1 MFHYATFASLIV
13 YNIATLL
20 HNATM
25 ASSIKK
31 QLYISHSASIL
42 MFVVMIIFLL
52 VDLSYL
58 RTQVPKID
66 AVRTLTSTA
75 QQLTFLEEK
84 LLLNGKESTLVLLGE
99 AIGKLQALL
108 QNDRELLKGFIDNS
122 EAGTLKSHVSE
133 YQTLLKGM
141 KEPAPD
147 RTVLLAF
154 TRELNQHNTAIRSII
169 NQLELRHHELL
180 LGAVDNV
187 TKAMIFGL
195 IVVSLIALISA
206 LFVTGLIVRPLRDLE
221 RQLHDVADK
230 KIDKLSTTSRTRE
243 LNSFVSQF
251 NNMLDQRRRK
261 DRQLRHNEKA
271 AALGILVSGVAHE
284 LNNPL
289 SNISTSAQLLQ
300 EEDTNSELSRQWLNH
315 IDHEIER
322 ARRIVLRLLD
332 SVRHQKQPMTKVDAA
347 ILVQKSLTLIHRQ
360 LDPNINIY
368 IEDIAEI
375 PLHVNYERFQ
385 QVFINLINN
394 AADAGAKNI
403 WVFGDYIQQA
413 DSRTNN
419 FVCSRKKPP
428 FAKDIQTFFLFTVA
442 DDGVGIPEENVS
454 KLFVPFFTT
463 KTGGDGTGL
472 GLYLVNEI
480 VTEHDGCISAR
491 NREHQGF
498 EFLILLPISE
508 DDS

>member
-1 MFHYATFASLIV
+1 
-13 YNIATLL
+13 
-20 HNATM
+20 
-25 ASSIKK
+25 
-31 QLYISHSASIL
+31 
-42 MFVVMIIFLL
+42 MFVIMIIFLL

-58 RTQVPKID
+58 RTQLPQID
-66 AVRTLTSTA
+66 AVRTLTSTS
-75 QQLTFLEEK
+75 QKLTFYEEK
-84 LLLNGKESTLVLLGE
+84 LLLDGKESTLVLLGD
-99 AIGKLQALL
+99 AVRDLQTLL
-108 QNDRELLKGFIDNS
+108 QNDSELLEGFIDS
-122 EAGTLKSHVSE
+122 GETIALKKHINE
-133 YQTLLKGM
+133 YQALLSGM
-141 KEPAPD
+141 PEPAPD
-147 RTVLLAF
+147 RTELLAF
-154 TRELNQHNTAIRSII
+154 TRKLNQHNNAIRFII
-169 NQLELRHHELL
+169 NQLGSRHHELL
-180 LGAVDNV
+180 LGTVDNV

-206 LFVTGLIVRPLRDLE
+206 LFVTGLILRPLRDLE
-221 RQLHDVADK
+221 RQLHHVAEK
-230 KIDKLSTTSRTRE
+230 KINKLSTTSRTRE

-300 EEDTNSELSRQWLNH
+300 EEDTNPELSRQWLNH

-332 SVRHQKQPMTKVDAA
+332 SVRHQKQATTKVDAA
-347 ILVQKSLTLIHRQ
+347 VLVQKSLQLIHRQ
-360 LDPNINIY
+360 LDPKINIY
-368 IEDIAEI
+368 IEDVAEI
-375 PLHVNYERFQ
+375 PLLVNQERFQ

-403 WVFGDYIQQA
+403 WVFGDYIERA
-413 DSRTNN
+413 DSRTSN
-419 FVCSRKKPP
+419 FVCSRKKTT
-428 FAKDIQTFFLFTVA
+428 FAKDTQKFFLFTVA

-480 VTEHDGCISAR
+480 VTEHDGCMSAR
-491 NREHQGF
+491 NREHQGS

-508 DDS
+508 DNS